1 MQTQYE
7 HEQRPDDLPI
17 YLTLAGMVIAWVLAL
32 HFFPFWT
39 LTLTAA
45 SAAAV
50 RAVLWLRRH

>member
-7 HEQRPDDLPI
+7 QQPDNLPV
-17 YLTLAGMVIAWVLAL
+17 YLTIVGAGIVWITAL

-45 SAAAV
+45 LAAAV
-50 RAVLWLRRH
+50 RTVLWLRR